1 MQLVPKE
8 PETVILPGVFCDW
21 LSIYQV
27 HPNGGLPIIL
37 DGRVRFTDA
46 DGVIKLDIAQK
57 LVHKGS
63 FETSLRLCCDGNRVT
78 FEGNIGRFN
87 RQDNLFGYGVRDCIS
102 LANTVLA
109 GFGLPP
115 FTDPKPMALNGPSGS
130 DKGFQAVGAVITRI
144 DLTRNYLTGSA
155 TNAPQVIRYL
165 QGFRS
170 GKFEPRPYRTTGVSW
185 GEGSKW
191 FYAKVYDKAADY
203 IRHLSES
210 NTDHDP
216 VLFAWMKENG
226 VVRHEITLKSR
237 WLKQKGFWR
246 FSLWD
251 QTMESRIYAMFGDVI
266 VDSAHVD
273 EYLEIPGRAG
283 ELALAW
289 RDGADLRTRLSQG
302 TYYKYKKVLLGFGID
317 ISIPANVTR
326 LNTRLEVIQLVPCEI
341 PQWYALPRVA

>member
-1 MQLVPKE
+1 MHG
-8 PETVILPGVFCDW
+8 IFCDW

-27 HPNGGLPIIL
+27 HFKADLPIVM
-37 DGRVRFTDA
+37 DGRVRRTDS
-46 DGVIKLDIAQK
+46 DGVIQFDIAQK

-63 FETSLRLCCDGNRVT
+63 FETSLRVCCDGSRVT
-78 FEGNIGRFN
+78 LEGNIGRFD
-87 RQDNLFGYGVRDCIS
+87 RTDNVFGYSVAQCIT
-102 LANTVLA
+102 LANQVLVSL
-109 GFGLPP
+109 GLPP
-115 FTDPKPMALNGPSGS
+115 FTDPKPMPLNGVKGC

-144 DLTRNYLTGSA
+144 DLTCNYQTGSA
-155 TNAPQVIRYL
+155 AHAPQFIRYL
-165 QGFRS
+165 QSFRS

-203 IRHLSES
+203 VRHLSES
-210 NTDHDP
+210 SEKHDP
-216 VLFAWMKENG
+216 RLYSWLRDTG

-237 WLKQKGFWR
+237 WLKQRGLWR

-251 QTMESRIYAMFGDVI
+251 DEMQRHVYAIFSDVI
-266 VDSAHVD
+266 SNSANVD

-289 RDGADLRTRLSQG
+289 RDGADLRVRLSQG
-302 TYYKYKKVLLGFGID
+302 TYYKYKKILLSYGID

-326 LNTRLEVIQLVPCEI
+326 LNTRVDVIRLQPAIVPE
-341 PQWYALPRVA
+341 WYALRYAS